1 MNSADHVGRCGDY
14 LAPLDVLPVLN
25 AVDKFMNPRRASLA
39 DRVDALEHREIS
51 DRSASCLRR
60 SVDGTTTST
69 HFAGARN
76 GAASATADLP
86 LPVGSEINADVP
98 RGSDQCAISA
108 PRAPR

>member
-1 MNSADHVGRCGDY
+1 MNSADHVGRCGDF
-14 LAPLDVLPVLN
+14 LAPLDALPVLN

-69 HFAGARN
+69 HFRRREERSRERDRRL
-76 GAASATADLP
+76 AAP
-86 LPVGSEINADVP
+86 G
-98 RGSDQCAISA
+98 R
-108 PRAPR
+108 